1 MRAFIYVGGRIF
13 PDAIH
18 ERPKE
23 GDLILAADSGL
34 RNALDMG
41 ETPSVFIGDCDSFPE
56 SRIPAGIDKIL
67 LKPEKDSTDTQVAVE
82 VALNRGADDIILIG
96 GLDGRL
102 DHTFS
107 NLFILEDL
115 YERHIPAVI
124 TNGQNRVRYL
134 RDTSVLIPRSPYRY
148 LSLLTLD
155 PVAKGV
161 DISGC
166 RYPLKNAKIKR
177 SLQFAVSNELTG
189 NCALI
194 SVRKGSLF
202 IMETRD
208 L

>member
-1 MRAFIYVGGRIF
+1 MRAFIYVGGSIY

-41 ETPSVFIGDCDSFPE
+41 ETPSIFIGDCDSFPE
-56 SRIPAGIDKIL
+56 ARIPAGIEKIL

-82 VALNRGADDIILIG
+82 VALSREADEIILIG

-107 NLFILEDL
+107 NLFVLEDL
-115 YERHIPAVI
+115 FERHVPAVI

-134 RDTSVLIPRSPYRY
+134 RDTSVLIPRSPYKY

-189 NCALI
+189 NCALV

-202 IMETRD
+202 IMECRD